1 MARAA
6 AARVPAPA
14 RRASTRTA
22 PARPARRPAPAAR
35 PASASRARIA
45 VRSHSATLLD
55 RLLHS
60 PALIGLVFVLLV
72 GVVFSNVALLQKSRG
87 ITQASAR
94 ATMIKH
100 ENARLRAEVARL
112 GSSERIQQVA
122 AERGLVLPAPGEV
135 RYLRSRPSID
145 ARNASQRIG
154 AGATAEQPVQ

>member
-14 RRASTRTA
+14 RRASARTA
-22 PARPARRPAPAAR
+22 PARPARRPAPATR
-35 PASASRARIA
+35 PAAASRARIA

-72 GVVFSNVALLQKSRG
+72 GVVFSNVVLLQKSRG

-154 AGATAEQPVQ
+154 AGATTEQPVQ